1 MKYLLID
8 GNNLSVRCA
17 FANETL
23 RSTTG
28 IPTGV
33 HFGVMQSLI
42 KFKEDYPDYQILI
55 SWDGKSQRRVK
66 EAQAAV
72 EKNLIPSGYKENR
85 PKGEDLPQ
93 AMKDFHAQS
102 PYLKRAVECT
112 GIPQIRLEAYETDD
126 IINTYCNLLKKDNE
140 VVCVTGDEDYFQL
153 LDDHVVIFNAGK
165 KKTTTKTDWEKENGI
180 KVGQYLDVCAL
191 MGDTSDNIF
200 GVYGIGPKTAL
211 DLIKEHGSCEKVM
224 EAFHKELDPLRQ
236 SYPDIE
242 GEDFKTLAEMGLD
255 DNNPKKKAKY
265 PSITPKTPFTGV
277 AWALE
282 NKKVKKLAK
291 TTLMTLMFEEVVK
304 LGYSL
309 SKMDIITDLPEIKQ
323 GEFNKAKLLEYLD
336 YYDIQSLKGSVDIFR
351 K

>member
-8 GNNLSVRCA
+8 ANNLAVRCA
-17 FANETL
+17 YGNETL

-42 KFKEDYPDYQILI
+42 KLKEGYPDYQLLI
-55 SWDGKSQRRVK
+55 SWDGKSARRVQ

-72 EKNLIPSGYKENR
+72 EKGLIPLGYKGNR

-102 PYLKRAVECT
+102 PYLKRALEYT
-112 GIPQIRLEAYETDD
+112 GIPQIRLENYETDD
-126 IINTYCNLLKKDNE
+126 IIASYCNLLKKDNE

-153 LDDHVVIFNAGK
+153 LDDHVTVFNAGK
-165 KKTTTKTDWEKENGI
+165 KTTTTKLSWEKENGI
-180 KVGQYLDVCAL
+180 KVEQYLDVCAL
-191 MGDTSDNIF
+191 MGDTTDNIY

-211 DLIKEHGSCEKVM
+211 DLIKEHSSWEKVM
-224 EAFHKELDPLRQ
+224 TAFHKELDPLRQ

-255 DNNPKKKAKY
+255 KENPKKKAKY
-265 PSITPKTPFTGV
+265 PGITPKTPFTGV

-282 NKKVKKLAK
+282 NKKIKKLAK
-291 TTLMTLMFEEVVK
+291 TTLMSLMFEEVVR
-304 LGYSL
+304 LAYSL
-309 SKMDIITDLPEIKQ
+309 SKMDTIADLPEIKQ
-323 GEFNKAKLLEYLD
+323 GNFNEARLLEYLD
-336 YYDIQSLKGSVDIFR
+336 YYDIQSLKGSVDVFR